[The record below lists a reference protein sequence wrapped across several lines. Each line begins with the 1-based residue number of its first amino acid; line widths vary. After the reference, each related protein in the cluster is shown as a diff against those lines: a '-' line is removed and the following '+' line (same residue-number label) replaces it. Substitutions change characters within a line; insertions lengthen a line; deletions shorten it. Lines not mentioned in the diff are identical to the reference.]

1 MGGMTTPLPWCRI
14 ERHAMLP
21 APGHDMRTRLDVVA
35 HLNRF
40 LATNVLPAVSRDW
53 EQEACPAFK
62 AANGREPA
70 SLKEARD
77 LMENR
82 SSHLGWGL
90 LRRTVMEYRQ
100 QVGRQ
105 LALSE
110 AVALR
115 DRAQRLNRGR
125 ETLKLNP
132 ALPIPR
138 HVSAVD
144 THLMPGGYAAEY
156 QSDDVTN
163 PASYDAGLFATIGGG
178 AGPLNDA
185 AGRALV
191 GWMRGAVPE
200 FRPHMVVDL
209 ACGLGHNTLPLRQ
222 AFPEARIVALDVA
235 APFLRYGHARAV
247 SLGVE
252 DVEFWQED
260 ATATSLPDGCAD
272 LVFTT
277 MVLHETSAK
286 VLPAILREC
295 HRLLMPGGIT
305 IHLEQPPYRQFA
317 PLQQFLRDWDGRHN
331 NEPYWTALHQTN
343 LPQLLE
349 EAGFEPGS
357 TFETTCR
364 AGSIT
369 LGQPEDPGRAPVWY
383 AVGARK

>member
-1 MGGMTTPLPWCRI
+1 
-14 ERHAMLP
+14 MLP
-21 APGHDMRTRLDVVA
+21 APDHDMRVRLDLVA

-40 LATNVLPAVSRDW
+40 LAKDVLPAVSQDW
-53 EQEACPAFK
+53 EQQVCPAFV
-62 AANGREPA
+62 AAHGREPGD
-70 SLKEARD
+70 LKEVRE
-77 LMENR
+77 LMESR
-82 SSHLGWGL
+82 PSHVGWGL
-90 LRRTVMEYRQ
+90 LRRSVMEYRQ

-105 LALSE
+105 LVLKE
-110 AVALR
+110 AASLR
-115 DRAQRLNRGR
+115 DRAVALNRGR

-132 ALPIPR
+132 ACPVPR

-156 QSDDVTN
+156 QPDDVIN
-163 PASYDAGLFATIGGG
+163 PASYDTGLFATVGGG
-178 AGPLNDA
+178 AGSLNDA

-191 GWMRGAVPE
+191 EWLRQSMPDFEPR
-200 FRPHMVVDL
+200 MVVDL
-209 ACGLGHNTLPLRQ
+209 GCGLGHNTLPLRQ
-222 AFPEARIVALDVA
+222 AFPQARIVAVDVA

-247 SLGVE
+247 SLGME

-295 HRLLMPGGIT
+295 HRLLLPGGLT

-317 PLQQFLRDWDGRHN
+317 PFEQFLRDWDGRHN
-331 NEPYWTALHQTN
+331 NEPYWTALHQAQ

-349 EAGFEPGS
+349 EAGFKAG
-357 TFETTCR
+357 TLFETTCR
-364 AGSIT
+364 AGSAASR
-369 LGQPEDPGRAPVWY
+369 QQEDPGRAPVWY
-383 AVGARK
+383 AAGARK

>member
-1 MGGMTTPLPWCRI
+1 
-14 ERHAMLP
+14 MLVS
-21 APGHDMRTRLDVVA
+21 PGHDMRARLDVVA

-40 LATNVLPAVSRDW
+40 LATEVLGAVSRDW
-53 EQEACPAFK
+53 EQEVCPAFK
-62 AANGREPA
+62 GSQGREPA
-70 SLKEARD
+70 NLKEVRGA
-77 LMENR
+77 MESR
-82 SSHLGWGL
+82 PAYTGWGL

-110 AVALR
+110 VDVLCER
-115 DRAQRLNRGR
+115 SRLLNDGR

-132 ALPIPR
+132 ACVIPR

-156 QSDDVTN
+156 QPGDVTN
-163 PASYDAGLFATIGGG
+163 PASYDAGLFATVGGG
-178 AGPLNDA
+178 AGAFNDA
-185 AGRALV
+185 AGRAVVEWVRQSL
-191 GWMRGAVPE
+191 PN
-200 FRPHMVVDL
+200 FRPRLVVDL
-209 ACGLGHNTLPLRQ
+209 GCGLGHNTLPLRQ
-222 AFPEARIVALDVA
+222 AFPQARIVALDVA

-247 SLGVE
+247 SLGIE

-260 ATATSLPDGCAD
+260 ATTTSLPDGCAD

-277 MVLHETSAK
+277 MVLHETSAT

-295 HRLLMPGGIT
+295 HRLLVPAGVT
-305 IHLEQPPYRQFA
+305 IHLEQPPYRQF
-317 PLQQFLRDWDGRHN
+317 PPFQQFLRDWDGRHN

-349 EAGFEPGS
+349 EAGFEPGT

-364 AGSIT
+364 AGSST
-369 LGQPEDPGRAPVWY
+369 SAEQEDPGRAPVWY